1 MNEERKAEKRQE
13 KAAVPAGELIARR
26 RKELGLSQEAL
37 AEKLDVS
44 RQAVAKWETGQTL
57 PTAERLAELCR
68 LLEVSPAE
76 LLGFSAQEET
86 PAPTKK
92 KRSLWT
98 TLFVVGLVVIWGG
111 GGLFSIYSAC
121 VGAGNN
127 SFWTFLNLGLLWCL
141 AFAFGLAVRALLKYN
156 RS

>member
-13 KAAVPAGELIARR
+13 KAAFPAGELIARR
-26 RKELGLSQEAL
+26 RKELGLSQEA
-37 AEKLDVS
+37 
-44 RQAVAKWETGQTL
+44 
-57 PTAERLAELCR
+57 
-68 LLEVSPAE
+68 PAE

-92 KRSLWT
+92 KRSLWAI
-98 TLFVVGLVVIWGG
+98 LFVVGLVLIWGG
-111 GGLFSIYSAC
+111 GGLFSIFSAC

>member
-1 MNEERKAEKRQE
+1 M
-13 KAAVPAGELIARR
+13 
-26 RKELGLSQEAL
+26 
-37 AEKLDVS
+37 
-44 RQAVAKWETGQTL
+44 
-57 PTAERLAELCR
+57 CR

-98 TLFVVGLVVIWGG
+98 ILFVVGLVLIWGG
-111 GGLFSIYSAC
+111 SGLFSIFSAC